1 MLAPTA
7 PDASTVVVQLT
18 DPVAYQI
25 NFFAPLGGF
34 TVTTTITPREADD
47 TLDLRQQMVGTGPFL
62 LSRHEP
68 SVTFEHK
75 RNPEYWDPD
84 AALVDEIQLPIM
96 VWPL

>member
-1 MLAPTA
+1 M
-7 PDASTVVVQLT
+7 
-18 DPVAYQI
+18 

-47 TLDLRQQMVGTGPFL
+47 TLDLRQQMVGTGPFF

-75 RNPEYWDPD
+75 RNPEY
-84 AALVDEIQLPIM
+84 
-96 VWPL
+96 